1 MDIPNDS
8 NKALTNLNSLMVQK
22 KSTIKVL
29 RKLRVDEIK
38 IPNDSNKA

>member
-1 MDIPNDS
+1 
-8 NKALTNLNSLMVQK
+8 MVQK

-38 IPNDSNKA
+38 IPNDSNKALTDLNSIMVQKKQPLRF

>member
-1 MDIPNDS
+1 MEIPNDS
-8 NKALTNLNSLMVQK
+8 NKASTNLNSLMVQK